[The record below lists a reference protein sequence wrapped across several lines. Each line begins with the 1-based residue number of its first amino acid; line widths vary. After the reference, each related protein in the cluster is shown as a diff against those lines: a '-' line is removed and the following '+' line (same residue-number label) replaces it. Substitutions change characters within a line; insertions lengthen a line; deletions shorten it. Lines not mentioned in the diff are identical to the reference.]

1 MKSRTDRAVDLIV
14 KVADVKMKLNSY
26 KGQIESIDD
35 EALLRGAHGEVEE
48 LKAALQ
54 VGDPTIC
61 VIEEAADVLN
71 FLAAIVARAAA
82 RYEGRKKGE

>member
-35 EALLRGAHGEVEE
+35 ETLLRGAHGEVEE
-48 LKAALQ
+48 LKTALQ
-54 VGDPTIC
+54 VGDATIC
-61 VIEEAADVLN
+61 VIEEAADALN
-71 FLAAIVARAAA
+71 YLAAIVARAIA